1 MKKKIFITL
10 FILVLIFV
18 GTIIYANKIGTKGL
32 KVKEYK
38 IVYENLIEEYYG
50 LKIAHLSDLHYYSN
64 IKEKELENI
73 VNELNKLKPDLI
85 VFTGDLFTEKD
96 VKINLDKMV
105 DILNKLDCDLK
116 YAITGNHDASNYKNF
131 QYIMENSNFIEL
143 KDTYELIYLKSQ
155 TPILLYGLSSNIN
168 NSTNIEDR
176 FKTDI
181 FDIETALNILLIH
194 EPDYLD
200 KIDYSKY
207 NLILAGHSHNGQ
219 VRLPIIGKIYTP
231 DGAKKYYDEYYKI
244 NNSDL
249 YISSG
254 LGSTLYNL
262 RLFNKPSLNFYRIT
276 NK

>member
-10 FILVLIFV
+10 FILILIFI

-38 IVYENLIEEYYG
+38 IIYENLIEEYYG
-50 LKIAHLSDLHYYSN
+50 LKIAHISDLHYYSH

-73 VNELNKLKPDLI
+73 VNEINKLKPDLV

-105 DILNKLDCDLK
+105 DILNKLECDFK
-116 YAITGNHDASNYKNF
+116 YAVTGNHDASNYKNF
-131 QYIMENSNFIEL
+131 KYVMENSNFIEL

-181 FDIETALNILLIH
+181 FDIETAINILLIH

-200 KIDYSKY
+200 KIDHSKY

-231 DGAKKYYDEYYKI
+231 NGAKKYYDEYYKI

-254 LGSTLYNL
+254 VGSTLYNL
-262 RLFNKPSLNFYRIT
+262 RLFNKPSINFYRIT